1 MVTVMNETKP
11 KMHPQKYV
19 MWIALVGIVMMFAG
33 LTSAVI
39 VKRNQAN
46 WLSFNIPLIFW
57 YSTGVIILSSIT
69 LILSRKAFLNREMSK
84 YKTLLLS
91 TAFLGILFVCLQYFG
106 FNQLWE
112 SGITLTRNVSFSFL
126 YVIVGLHAVHVIGG
140 LVGLFAVYVKSISK
154 RKKMYSSVPID
165 ILNTYWHF
173 VGILWIYLLI
183 FLTMMS

>member
-46 WLSFNIPLIFW
+46 WLSFNIPLVFW
-57 YSTGVIILSSIT
+57 YSTGVIILSSVT
-69 LILSRKAFLNREMSK
+69 LILSRKAYLNREMSK
-84 YKTLLLS
+84 YKAFLLS
-91 TAFLGILFVCLQYFG
+91 TGFLGILFVGLQYLG
-106 FNQLWE
+106 FSQLWN
-112 SGITLTRNVSFSFL
+112 SGVTLTRNVSFSFL

-140 LVGLFAVYVKSISK
+140 LVGLIAVYIKSNSS
-154 RKKMYSSVPID
+154 RKKIYSSVPID